1 MVEPVERP
9 SRWRLT
15 YCFEIVGLGPSGRGA
30 NRVWNFPVNP
40 QRTFVHTRPAVELVY
55 TNGGV
60 SVHESG
66 FVPRDVRIS
75 GSMGLERKAGWA
87 LESDSPHNPSVGIVY
102 RDGNA
107 LYDEMNR
114 LFEWYWKTKRSQDTA
129 SKWMLVFHDFRR
141 DRHWVIVPTD
151 IESDR
156 ESRGHRLHYP
166 YELAFT
172 AIADY
177 DALEPGGIAGVLAA
191 IRKGTEL
198 VQNVIGTVSGW
209 IADAAAL
216 VREVDAAIS
225 GLVNVVANGMNELR
239 NALTDLIQAGR
250 NFLDLPRR
258 TARNYLA
265 ALDNLT
271 GELQRGLGLAQEAGQ
286 QGEAWSPT
294 NSSASR
300 LAAFYS
306 STRQVEAAVNS
317 LLADRDLWAPD
328 MQDARER
335 RDRLALGEGALT
347 SAETAGDGTLS
358 LAARSM
364 PGSGQRAA
372 LRRLQR
378 TRARPAYTGVR
389 EYVVR
394 DDDTPRRIAVR
405 ELGDGSLW
413 ADVADLNNLRPPY
426 FSRAALPGTVKPGR
440 SILLPTLERPVG
452 AVGGESVEDIEI
464 DALGVNW
471 ELTDEGEFR
480 PNAARNGCE
489 LVRGM
494 PCYVQALEK
503 VRFRTR
509 LGENPVFPD
518 VGILA
523 PVGAKNGAGM
533 VQAVA
538 LSVRRACLTDPR
550 TQSVVDLAINDEG
563 DGIEVEVSVQPRAMS
578 GPVLV
583 TKRGGVAA

>member
-1 MVEPVERP
+1 MEPIERP

-15 YCFEIVGLGPSGRGA
+15 YCFEIVALSGGGGRGA

-40 QRTFVHTRPAVELVY
+40 ERTFIHTRPAAEIVY

-87 LESDSPHNPSVGIVY
+87 LEDTGLYNPATGIIY

-107 LYDEMNR
+107 LYDEMNK
-114 LFEWYWKTKRSQDTA
+114 LFEWYWKTKRSQDA
-129 SKWMLVFHDFRR
+129 ANRWMLVFHDFRR
-141 DRHWVIVPTD
+141 DRHWIIVPSD
-151 IESDR
+151 VESDR
-156 ESRGHRLHYP
+156 EARGHRLHYP

-172 AIADY
+172 AVADY

-209 IADAAAL
+209 ISDAAAL
-216 VREVDAAIS
+216 VREVDATIS

-239 NALTDLIQAGR
+239 NALTELIQAGR

-265 ALDNLT
+265 ALDNLN
-271 GELQRGLGLAQEAGQ
+271 GELRRGLGLSEQAGD
-286 QGEAWSPT
+286 QGEPWSPT

-306 STRQVEAAVNS
+306 STRHLEAAINS
-317 LLADRDLWAPD
+317 LIADRDVWAPD
-328 MQDARER
+328 MQDARGR
-335 RDRLALGEGALT
+335 RDRLALGEGAL
-347 SAETAGDGTLS
+347 SATETAGPGTLA

-364 PGSGQRAA
+364 PGSGSRSA
-372 LRRLQR
+372 LRRLER

-389 EYVVR
+389 EYIVHA
-394 DDDTPRRIAVR
+394 DDNLRRIAVR
-405 ELGDGSLW
+405 ELGDGALW

-426 FSRAALPGTVKPGR
+426 ISRAALPGTVMPGR
-440 SILLPTLERPVG
+440 SILLPTLERPIG
-452 AVGGESVEDIEI
+452 GVGGESVEDIEI
-464 DALGVNW
+464 DALGINW
-471 ELTDEGEFR
+471 QLTDEGEFQ

-494 PCYVQALEK
+494 PCYVQGLEK

-509 LGENPVFPD
+509 VGDNPVFPD

-563 DGIEVEVSVQPRAMS
+563 DGIEVVVSVQPRAMS

-583 TKRGGVAA
+583 TKRGEAA

>member
-1 MVEPVERP
+1 MVEPIERP

-15 YCFEIVGLGPSGRGA
+15 YCFEIVAMSGGGRGA

-40 QRTFVHTRPAVELVY
+40 SRTFMHTRPAVELVY

-87 LESDSPHNPSVGIVY
+87 LEDTSEHNPATGIVY

-107 LYDEMNR
+107 LYDEMHKV
-114 LFEWYWKTKRSQDTA
+114 FEWYWKTKRSQDA
-129 SKWMLVFHDFRR
+129 ANRWMLVFHDFRR

-156 ESRGHRLHYP
+156 ETRSHRLHYP

-177 DALEPGGIAGVLAA
+177 DTLEPGGIAGVLAA
-191 IRKGTEL
+191 IRKGIEL
-198 VQNVIGTVSGW
+198 IQNVIGTVTGW
-209 IADAAAL
+209 IKDAAAL
-216 VREVDAAIS
+216 IREIDAAIS
-225 GLVNVVANGMNELR
+225 GLVNAVVNGMNELR
-239 NALTDLIQAGR
+239 NALTDLVQAGR
-250 NFLDLPRR
+250 NFLSLPRR

-265 ALDNLT
+265 ALDNLN
-271 GELQRGLGLAQEAGQ
+271 GELRRGLGLSEQAGD
-286 QGEAWSPT
+286 QGEPWSPT

-306 STRQVEAAVNS
+306 STRQLEAAVNS
-317 LLADRDLWAPD
+317 LLADRNLWAPD
-328 MQDARER
+328 MQDARNR
-335 RDRLALGEGALT
+335 RDRLATGEAGLT
-347 SAETAGDGTLS
+347 AAETAGEGSLS
-358 LAARSM
+358 LAARAM

-372 LRRLQR
+372 LRRLER

-389 EYVVR
+389 EYVVQR
-394 DDDTPRRIAVR
+394 DDSLRRIAVR
-405 ELGDGSLW
+405 ELGDASLW
-413 ADVADLNNLRPPY
+413 ADIADLNNLRPPY
-426 FSRAALPGTVKPGR
+426 VSRAALPGTVMPGR
-440 SILLPTLERPVG
+440 SILLPTLDRPVG

-471 ELTDEGEFR
+471 ELTDEGEFQ
-480 PNAARNGCE
+480 PNAARNGCD

-494 PCYVQALEK
+494 PCYIQALEK

-509 LGENPVFPD
+509 VGDNPVFPD

-523 PVGAKNGAGM
+523 PVGHKNGAGM

-550 TQSVVDLAINDEG
+550 TQSVVDLAVNDEG
-563 DGIEVEVSVQPRAMS
+563 DGVTVEVSVQPRAMS

-583 TKRGGVAA
+583 TKRGVAA